1 MVTYL
6 FRYCYA
12 VSLVIMAMMQLHFL
26 RKIHDATLEA
36 QVSIV
41 SCFSLRKGMLVLWL
55 VYQFGFMIGE
65 KLNWIILVL
74 QSPMCCRESFWLV
87 YQFGFMIYEIFR
99 CQQKWSVDCSY
110 GQPVLLCSS
119 WPVDCGHQGAVWQV
133 WQRAWARMPL
143 HALVCREACS
153 WSSHTQ
159 AAATGCA
166 LWDQNKGMSCL
177 PFIFYEQRGEL
188 SIWCSISLRA
198 WN

>member
-1 MVTYL
+1 MSCL
-6 FRYCYA
+6 
-12 VSLVIMAMMQLHFL
+12 
-26 RKIHDATLEA
+26 
-36 QVSIV
+36 VSIV
-41 SCFSLRKGMLVLWL
+41 ISLQIFFAPFSVLKWLLWYMKHSGATCHSLCSLWRSEPSIVLVLGTLRWPQSSCYCQHL
-55 VYQFGFMIGE
+55 ISIAGLIHTILSTNYQF
-65 KLNWIILVL
+65 V
-74 QSPMCCRESFWLV
+74 
-87 YQFGFMIYEIFR
+87 FMIYEMFR